1 MKRLDNPDFHAQ
13 AAWIGWHSGAQ
24 APPEIMASMSVS
36 VWDQMRNRYRIM
48 VPEFAIKQR
57 RMHKKMMA
65 KQSLPP
71 VNKPKRAKRERSSY
85 IK

>member
-1 MKRLDNPDFHAQ
+1 
-13 AAWIGWHSGAQ
+13 
-24 APPEIMASMSVS
+24 VS